1 MRAEAQSVVPDVE
14 PLGKFGW
21 KSTKV
26 LPFSAPRPT
35 LTFSS
40 TLQPCWQ
47 EQICQ
52 TLVNFEKFVPS
63 AYNLLC
69 CTMQSLILIQIAPIV
84 SIDKSVK
91 STLQCTVKIEVI
103 KSTRQ
108 IKSVKC
114 AFLVDY
120 WRPSGLVFG
129 STSFSRAYPWSQRLH
144 WGETA
149 LAEPVI
155 SIQALWNGHW
165 PCCVWWRCCP
175 KCGILPSYWQLP
187 PLPALGPICHQG
199 ACTPLNTH
207 IPQYHMSLP
216 HQLEDNDKDKD
227 KDNKYAQ
234 HHQHTYHMS
243 LPHQVEDTDKDNKYA
258 QHSI

>member
-63 AYNLLC
+63 AFNLLC

-165 PCCVWWRCCP
+165 PCFGRWRCCP
-175 KCGILPSYWQLP
+175 KCGILSSYWQLP
-187 PLPALGPICHQG
+187 PCQRWAPSVTKEHA
-199 ACTPLNTH
+199 
-207 IPQYHMSLP
+207 
-216 HQLEDNDKDKD
+216 
-227 KDNKYAQ
+227 
-234 HHQHTYHMS
+234 HHSIHTYHNTTC
-243 LPHQVEDTDKDNKYA
+243 LYLTN
-258 QHSI
+258 